1 MGDSLNW
8 ITMLSDELRTP
19 DAQGRIVIGKE
30 HVGQTF
36 SIERMPDGDIVL
48 HPVMVIHQR
57 EAWLYNNPEAMA
69 GLKEGIAQ
77 AERGEIHDLGSFVEY
92 AVEDENDEK

>member
-1 MGDSLNW
+1 
-8 ITMLSDELRTP
+8 MLSNELRTP

-30 HVGQTF
+30 HAGQTF

-57 EAWLYNNPEAMA
+57 EAWLYNNPEALASLKRGIEQA
-69 GLKEGIAQ
+69 GTE
-77 AERGEIHDLGSFVEY
+77 EPVYLGSFAEY
-92 AVEDENDEK
+92 ADDEDDEN